1 MTEIIQHNYTTTMKY
16 LNMKMLTRCSTIFAV
31 AFVLL
36 FTGCEN
42 LLEVQNPNSLTEEDV
57 TNPTSANG
65 LKNGLLHQLMVGT
78 GWTWAATTTAS
89 DELVWTGSYES
100 YGDFDSGNLD
110 VSTNEIV
117 VAGFP
122 EISQARYMGDL
133 ADSTLTSLESQGE
146 LSDPSLLT
154 STLIYSALTKITIAE
169 NYDNFV
175 ISDRQNTS
183 PPVGEDNMDVAFIDA
198 AITLL
203 DRAVTRAET
212 DLLRA
217 QALGLR
223 ARAKHY
229 KGVWEKLNP
238 TGQVPSNPLVTGTGA
253 SADAQAAL
261 DLMATD
267 YKAQF
272 NYAAALF
279 NNYLANQVNSRG
291 EITPYGGTDA
301 PPIFN
306 DPKTGDTDPRA
317 EDIINDFTNI
327 GLYTENYSPLTW
339 TSAREMHLIIAE
351 EAAGEDANDI
361 GPDDDE
367 ARDRINTVRSLDAL
381 PPIDL
386 TDDLVT
392 FIEHERRA
400 NLYLQG
406 RRLNDMYRFGT
417 SAPEWDASQDPVG
430 TLLPIS
436 ESERQANPD
445 MD

>member
-1 MTEIIQHNYTTTMKY
+1 MKY
-16 LNMKMLTRCSTIFAV
+16 LNMKKLTRCNTIFVV

-36 FTGCEN
+36 FTGCDN

-57 TNPTSANG
+57 TNPSSANG

-78 GWTWAATTTAS
+78 GWTWAATTTVS
-89 DELVWTGSYES
+89 DELYWTGSYES
-100 YGDFDSGNLD
+100 YGDFDSANLD

-133 ADSTLTSLESQGE
+133 AVSTLTNLDEQGE
-146 LSDPSLLT
+146 LSDPTILT
-154 STLIYSALTKITIAE
+154 SALIYSALTKITIAE

-175 ISDRQNTS
+175 ISDRTDTS
-183 PPVGEDNMDVAFIDA
+183 PPVGEENMDVEFIDA
-198 AITLL
+198 AIALL
-203 DRAVTRAET
+203 DRAIARAET

-229 KGVWEKLNP
+229 KGIWNKLNP
-238 TGQVPSNPLVTGTGA
+238 TGQIPSNPLVSGTGA
-253 SADAQAAL
+253 SADAEAAL
-261 DLMATD
+261 DLMDAD

-272 NYAAALF
+272 TYQSALF
-279 NNYLANQVNSRG
+279 NNYMANQVNSRG
-291 EITPYGGTDA
+291 EMTPLGGDEDH
-301 PPIFN
+301 PIFN
-306 DPKTGDTDPRA
+306 DPKTDDTDPRA
-317 EDIINDFTNI
+317 EAIINDFTDI
-327 GLYTENYSPLTW
+327 GTYTENYPPLTW

-351 EAAGEDANDI
+351 EAVGT
-361 GPDDDE
+361 DDDL
-367 ARDRINTVRSLDAL
+367 ARTHINIVRDLNDL
-381 PPIDL
+381 PDVVAG
-386 TDDLVT
+386 DDLVD

-400 NLYLQG
+400 NLYFQG

-445 MD
+445 M